1 MSSEIIDNFYFIGLK
16 LYLHKLY
23 RMAFRYEI
31 WKMKDT
37 ALPDGD
43 VFNIN
48 NYEYFKS
55 TAPND
60 SKFSLSVAKYKD
72 EVFYRVSSGGT
83 LLFTGDG
90 YTDITDITSDCVS
103 YILLIFD
110 QSTKKRSSYIETLFF
125 DKADWIGFIRKRSAV
140 FDYDRCSVTL
150 EPDVFD
156 VYTKLLRG
164 YEDKK
169 NVYDL
174 VDREY
179 VKGIYF
185 PNNVET
191 FVRERTSTTEPIP
204 TSNTPIIN
212 CDDDIDFNKGVR
224 INLKYTKSEADT
236 VYNITE
242 TYIREYKYINKNE
255 IYSNFYFGECV
266 LANEGGWSVDGF
278 DVGWWGLPE
287 SVKLIRRLLNLSVGD
302 LSYTKVGDA
311 FYLDIDPDLMWG
323 KRRGIKVSKLLSAFR
338 DDIEGV
344 DTISSDILNNTQ
356 NPLTLAGNEYTNLI
370 MMQQSDV
377 ATNSDGATKFE
388 MSLKDLFDI
397 LSIMNL
403 KWFIN
408 NGGKL
413 KVEHIKYFENFGTYT
428 NNIVPYMYKLPVNA
442 ARKVVKYKD
451 DMPPNKE
458 TFKQPFALYKDFV
471 GYDITYPQ
479 GCAGDETIDHD
490 FNVTTDV
497 YGLLVSDPVN
507 MQAAGAVLLHTDKS
521 TTTYFV
527 NGVPVIIDIYNVKTY
542 PTPNSPIQF
551 PAMNGALSLSIL
563 HDVFWKNG
571 RYVITGKM
579 NDTETT
585 FDSVFP
591 QLIRNGVPIKRTYKE
606 INPIRKIDTE
616 LGDASI
622 LEGEFDIKNC
632 IWNTTIEYRETNG

>member
-1 MSSEIIDNFYFIGLK
+1 
-16 LYLHKLY
+16 
-23 RMAFRYEI
+23 MAFTYEI

-90 YTDITDITSDCVS
+90 YTDIADITSDCVS

-204 TSNTPIIN
+204 TNNTPISF
-212 CDDDIDFNKGVR
+212 CDEDVGFNRGLR
-224 INLKYTKSEADT
+224 LNLKYTKSEADT

-242 TYIREYKYINKNE
+242 TYIREYKYTMPVPVPFDCNPIT
-255 IYSNFYFGECV
+255 
-266 LANEGGWSVDGF
+266 GGWVTDNFTPNAMQKLVRPLFNWDVD
-278 DVGWWGLPE
+278 
-287 SVKLIRRLLNLSVGD
+287 D
-302 LSYTKVGDA
+302 LVYEKVGNA
-311 FYLDIDPDLMWG
+311 FYLYIDNELLVW
-323 KRRGIKVSKLLSAFR
+323 KRRGVKVTKLLSAFR
-338 DDIEGV
+338 DDIEGI

-356 NPLTLAGNEYTNLI
+356 NPLTLADNEYTNLI

-527 NGVPVIIDIYNVKTY
+527 NGVPVIIDNYNVKTY